1 MNDQLDRAVRS
12 VLTDIISTAPARD
25 EQPLRTVGVEPPP
38 RSGRPYLMVAA
49 AVMAVVGVGGVA
61 LVSSRDPGT
70 TPTAAPTGSIPAV
83 SPPEV
88 SDSGPDATSEWPLQL
103 DVGLTPWFEAADP
116 ITAEFGP
123 PEAGPA
129 QQRIRCTTWTVTDGT
144 VTCNTLTGEGYLPAV
159 TYPGPNN
166 KYVDISTLHS
176 NIDAATYATNYSQG
190 KDVGYEDAP
199 LPQQDV
205 TISGAPGRLI
215 ETPNGIRRVTWS
227 PQPGVLVAVETGPAL
242 TRDELLTIAS
252 NITPTATLPSIPLVL
267 ASTAKDSEGR
277 QAVAL
282 GGIINGEICLTTA
295 EGCTQVLHSTPEPD
309 AVAAPAIYAHPT
321 DFGIAGIA
329 TGDIAAVRV
338 VHRDGSTTDIPLARQ
353 PVGTTQAFALV
364 TDAPVTFIALD
375 ASATPIE
382 NVEITNIPPSAETVV
397 PTTVSANTT
406 PPST

>member
-12 VLTDIISTAPARD
+12 VLTDIISTAPAKD
-25 EQPLRTVGVEPPP
+25 EQPIRTVGVEPPS
-38 RSGRPYLMVAA
+38 RTGRPYLMVAA

-61 LVSSRDPGT
+61 LLSSRDPGT
-70 TPTAAPTGSIPAV
+70 APSAATTDSIPTV
-83 SPPEV
+83 SAPEV
-88 SDSGPDATSEWPLQL
+88 SGSAPDATSVWPLQL

-116 ITAEFGP
+116 ITAVFGP

-129 QQRIRCTTWTVTDGT
+129 QHRVRCTTWTVADGT

-159 TYPGPNN
+159 TYPGPDNE
-166 KYVDISTLHS
+166 YVDISTLHS

-199 LPQQDV
+199 LPQHDV
-205 TISGAPGRLI
+205 TISGVPGRLI
-215 ETPNGIRRVTWS
+215 ETANGIRRVTWS
-227 PQPGVLVAVETGPAL
+227 PQPGVLVAVETGPTL

-252 NITPTATLPSIPLVL
+252 NVTPTAALPSIPLVL
-267 ASTAKDSEGR
+267 ASTDTDSDGR

-282 GGIINGEICLTTA
+282 GGIINGEICLDIPA
-295 EGCTQVLHSTPEPD
+295 GCTQVLQGVPEPGT
-309 AVAAPAIYAHPT
+309 VAASAIYAHPT

-329 TGDIAAVRV
+329 TGDIAAIRV
-338 VHRDGSTTDIPLARQ
+338 IRPDGSTTDIPLARQ
-353 PVGTTQAFALV
+353 PIGTTQAFAFV
-364 TDAPVTFIALD
+364 TDASVTLIALD

-382 NVEITNIPPSAETVV
+382 NVAITNIPPPAETVV
-397 PTTVSANTT
+397 STTVSANTT

>member
-25 EQPLRTVGVEPPP
+25 EQPIRTFAVEPPS
-38 RSGRPYLMVAA
+38 RTGRPYLMVAA

-61 LVSSRDPGT
+61 LVGSRDPGT
-70 TPTAAPTGSIPAV
+70 TPTAAPTGSTPIA
-83 SPPEV
+83 SAPEV
-88 SDSGPDATSEWPLQL
+88 SDSAPDATGEWPLQL
-103 DVGLTPWFEAADP
+103 DVGLTPWFEAGDP
-116 ITAEFGP
+116 ITAVFGP

-129 QQRIRCTTWTVTDGT
+129 QQRLRCTDWTVTDGT

-159 TYPGPNN
+159 TYPGPDS

-176 NIDAATYATNYSQG
+176 SVDAATYATNYSQG

-205 TISGAPGRLI
+205 TISGVPGRLI
-215 ETPNGIRRVTWS
+215 ETANGIRRVTWS
-227 PQPGVLVAVETGPAL
+227 PQPGVLVAVETGPTL

-252 NITPTATLPSIPLVL
+252 NVTPTTTLPSIPLVL
-267 ASTAKDSEGR
+267 ASTGTDSDGR

-282 GGIINGEICLTTA
+282 GGIINGEICLATPA
-295 EGCTQVLHSTPEPD
+295 GCTQVLQGVPEPGT
-309 AVAAPAIYAHPT
+309 VAATAIYSHPT
-321 DFGIAGIA
+321 NFGIAGIA
-329 TGDIAAVRV
+329 TGDIVAIRAV
-338 VHRDGSTTDIPLARQ
+338 HPDGSTADIPLARQ
-353 PVGTTQAFALV
+353 PIGTTQAFALV
-364 TDAPVTFIALD
+364 TESPVTLVALD

-382 NVEITNIPPSAETVV
+382 NVEITNNPPPGDTVV